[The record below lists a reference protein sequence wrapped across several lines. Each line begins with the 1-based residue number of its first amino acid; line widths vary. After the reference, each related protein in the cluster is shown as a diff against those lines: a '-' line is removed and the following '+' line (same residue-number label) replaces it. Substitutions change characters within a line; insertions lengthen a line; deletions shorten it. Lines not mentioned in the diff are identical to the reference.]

1 MFSTTHNR
9 FQTPSYNKYG
19 NIPTTIMPIIIE
31 MREEK
36 PALTVLEE
44 PEVIEQE
51 PEIIEVKENIT
62 QCEEKIV
69 EPEEKIE
76 NITQCEEKIVEP
88 EEKIENITQ
97 CEEEIVEFEVIEVKE
112 NITQCEEKIVEPEET
127 ITVDEEEIEYQPT
140 TPPPSNNPLFV
151 EPTDFVLD
159 DIYTNYADDDF
170 EEQKPDKKKKRSVI
184 KSFLKEFKPTYKRK
198 LKKSKSIL

>member
-36 PALTVLEE
+36 PAPPVLEE
-44 PEVIEQE
+44 NEVIEVKENIKEPEIIEDKPEIIEDKPKIVEEKPEVIDEKEPEIIKENPEVIEQE
-51 PEIIEVKENIT
+51 P
-62 QCEEKIV
+62 
-69 EPEEKIE
+69 
-76 NITQCEEKIVEP
+76 
-88 EEKIENITQ
+88 
-97 CEEEIVEFEVIEVKE
+97 EVIEVKE

-127 ITVDEEEIEYQPT
+127 ITVDEEEIEYRPT
-140 TPPPSNNPLFV
+140 TPLPSNNPLFV
-151 EPTDFVLD
+151 EPSDFVLD

>member
-76 NITQCEEKIVEP
+76 NITQYEEK
-88 EEKIENITQ
+88 
-97 CEEEIVEFEVIEVKE
+97 IVEFEVIEVKE
-112 NITQCEEKIVEPEET
+112 NITQCEEKIVEFEEQ
-127 ITVDEEEIEYQPT
+127 ITTEEEEIEYQPT
-140 TPPPSNNPLFV
+140 IPPPSNNPLFV
-151 EPTDFVLD
+151 EPTDFILD

>member
-36 PALTVLEE
+36 PAPPVLEE
-44 PEVIEQE
+44 REVIEVKENIKEPEIIEDKPEIIEDKPEIVEEKPEVIDEKEPEIIKENPEVIEQE
-51 PEIIEVKENIT
+51 P
-62 QCEEKIV
+62 
-69 EPEEKIE
+69 
-76 NITQCEEKIVEP
+76 
-88 EEKIENITQ
+88 
-97 CEEEIVEFEVIEVKE
+97 EVIEVKE
-112 NITQCEEKIVEPEET
+112 NITQCEEKIVEPEEQ
-127 ITVDEEEIEYQPT
+127 ITTEEEEIEYQPT
-140 TPPPSNNPLFV
+140 IPPPSNNPLFV

>member
-69 EPEEKIE
+69 EPEEQ
-76 NITQCEEKIVEP
+76 ITTE
-88 EEKIENITQ
+88 
-97 CEEEIVEFEVIEVKE
+97 
-112 NITQCEEKIVEPEET
+112 
-127 ITVDEEEIEYQPT
+127 EEEIEYQPT

>member
-31 MREEK
+31 MRNEK
-36 PALTVLEE
+36 PALPVLEE
-44 PEVIEQE
+44 PEV
-51 PEIIEVKENIT
+51 IEVKENIT

-97 CEEEIVEFEVIEVKE
+97 YEEKIVEPEVIEVKE
-112 NITQCEEKIVEPEET
+112 NITQCEEKIVEPEEQ
-127 ITVDEEEIEYQPT
+127 ITTEEEEIEYQPT
-140 TPPPSNNPLFV
+140 TPPTSNNPLFV
-151 EPTDFVLD
+151 EPTDFILD